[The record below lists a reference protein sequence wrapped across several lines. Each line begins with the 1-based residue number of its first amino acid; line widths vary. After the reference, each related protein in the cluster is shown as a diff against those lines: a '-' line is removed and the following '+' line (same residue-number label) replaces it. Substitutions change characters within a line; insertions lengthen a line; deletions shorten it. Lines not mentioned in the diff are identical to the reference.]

1 LPWDTAP
8 RTAKRDFHRSI
19 VLAAKDLLVHQA
31 CKRDIIRAL
40 IRSIWGRFK
49 VFADPPIVTS
59 VTFAFPT
66 HMLTS
71 LCTFGIS
78 NFQTKTARMPRI
90 PIFRLGGAP
99 EKPAPP
105 KLAASTPYVSLE
117 GLAVGVDNLR
127 HDVVLSPRVAEAA
140 RAHIARLIAR
150 HGELEGLLAAEA
162 PAPSQGPSWMRNLA
176 GKVVRPRIDP
186 SDWKSLLTD
195 LQVASLNRAKKESK
209 LPLDVLA
216 RLAVTKFLRTEM
228 NLQFAQVLERCRLL
242 LKSYDNM
249 RQQKAHE
256 YRERLAGFQV
266 RKKIILRKAG
276 QDIFETLREV
286 EKSTLARTRR
296 SLFGE
301 ETVARSYFTYP
312 LFVNRLLF
320 SDDGRDDYLCAE
332 HYVMLGNWDRDPDR
346 YGRLREVVSGY
357 LRSLY
362 GDEITA
368 ETIDA
373 WMNVP
378 DNARLLVGTGTPED
392 SDEGLAQQER
402 LATWVRLLEDEHM
415 MENVIASYYVVPLLS
430 EYAPRINP
438 QQLKSA
444 LIDRAECDRV
454 ERLIQEHGKLS
465 PNSLYAAVAK
475 VAACRGAERAKVAA
489 RFLGDF
495 LHYHRDLRRLEVLNG
510 ALDSVN
516 LVPNE
521 RLQELSRVNGTL
533 YEFLLPDEQEA
544 GESDRVLRHVVLK
557 ADVRDST
564 RLTRMMMDK
573 GLNPASYFSLNFY
586 DPVNKLL
593 EKYGAQKVF
602 LEGDAIIL
610 AILEREGESGLV
622 SRMCVLAREIIEIVR
637 GYNELMQR
645 SGMPQLELGLGITL
659 QESAPLYLMDGE
671 HQIMISEA
679 LNESDRLSSCNKHVR
694 KIMEPIAGPFHVYA
708 FQTGEVDEAA
718 NPEDV
723 TLNFNLS
730 GIRMNEA
737 AFRKLQQEITLE
749 PLKAR
754 LPANL
759 PSDKS
764 EYRLFRATVPIDHDI
779 FRKIVV
785 RESRI
790 PRIDAEDFSV
800 KGWTERHYYEV
811 CTDQAIYRALENKK
825 GASGA

>member
-1 LPWDTAP
+1 
-8 RTAKRDFHRSI
+8 
-19 VLAAKDLLVHQA
+19 
-31 CKRDIIRAL
+31 
-40 IRSIWGRFK
+40 
-49 VFADPPIVTS
+49 
-59 VTFAFPT
+59 
-66 HMLTS
+66 
-71 LCTFGIS
+71 
-78 NFQTKTARMPRI
+78 MPRI
-90 PIFRLGGAP
+90 PIFRLGGSP
-99 EKPAPP
+99 DKPALPN
-105 KLAASTPYVSLE
+105 LSASTPFVSLE
-117 GLAVGVDNLR
+117 GLMVGVDNLR
-127 HDVVLSPRVAEAA
+127 HDVVLSPRFVELA
-140 RAHIARLIAR
+140 RAQITRLIAR
-150 HGELEGLLAAEA
+150 HGELEGLLGAEA
-162 PAPSQGPSWMRNLA
+162 PASSQAPSWMRQQA
-176 GKVVRPRIDP
+176 GKPAKAKLDP
-186 SDWKSLLTD
+186 AEWKSALTEM
-195 LQVASLNRAKKESK
+195 QVASLNRAKKEFK
-209 LPLDVLA
+209 LSVDLLA
-216 RLAVTKFLRTEM
+216 RLSVTKFLRVEM
-228 NLQFAQVLERCRLL
+228 NHQFAQVVERCRVL
-242 LKSYDNM
+242 LKTYDHS
-249 RQQKAHE
+249 RQQRAHE
-256 YRERLAGFQV
+256 YREKLAAFQV

-276 QDIFETLREV
+276 QEIFETLREV

-301 ETVARSYFTYP
+301 ETSGGAYFTYP
-312 LFVNRLLF
+312 LFLNRLLF

-346 YGRLREVVSGY
+346 YGRMREVVSGF

-362 GDEITA
+362 GEETSA
-368 ETIDA
+368 ETVDA

-378 DNARLLVGTGTPED
+378 ENARELVGTGTPED
-392 SDEGLAQQER
+392 SEEGAAQQER
-402 LATWVRLLEDEHM
+402 LTAWVRLLEDERV
-415 MENVIASYYVVPLLS
+415 MENVIASYYVVPLLG

-438 QQLKSA
+438 QQLKNA
-444 LIDRAECDRV
+444 LIDRTDCDRV
-454 ERLIQEHGKLS
+454 ERMIQEGGKLS

-475 VAACRGAERAKVAA
+475 VASCRGAERAKVAA

-495 LHYHRDLRRLEVLNG
+495 FHYHRDLRRLEVLNS

-516 LVPNE
+516 LVGNE

-533 YEFLLPDEQEA
+533 YEFLLPEEQGET
-544 GESDRVLRHVVLK
+544 ESDRVLRHVVLK

-610 AILEREGESGLV
+610 AILEREGEPGLAV

-679 LNESDRLSSCNKHVR
+679 LNESDRLSSCNKRVR
-694 KIMEPIAGPFHVYA
+694 KVMEPQAGPFHVYA
-708 FQTGEVDEAA
+708 FQAA
-718 NPEDV
+718 ELDSDGNPEDV
-723 TLNFNLS
+723 ILSFNLG

-737 AFRKLQQEITLE
+737 AFRKMQQEITLE
-749 PLKAR
+749 PLKVR
-754 LPANL
+754 LPAAL
-759 PSDKS
+759 ASSDKG
-764 EYRLFRATVPIDHDI
+764 EYKLFTATVPVDRDI

-790 PRIDAEDFSV
+790 PRIDPTDFSI
-800 KGWTERHYYEV
+800 KGWTDRSYYEI
-811 CTDQAIYRALENKK
+811 CTDQGIYSALERRK
-825 GASGA
+825 GANG